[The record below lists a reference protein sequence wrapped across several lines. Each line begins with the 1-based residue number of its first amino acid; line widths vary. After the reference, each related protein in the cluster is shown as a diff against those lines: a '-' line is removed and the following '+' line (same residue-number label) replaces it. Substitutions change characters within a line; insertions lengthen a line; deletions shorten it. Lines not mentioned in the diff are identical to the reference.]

1 MKDRE
6 HAGVLDVMHRG
17 VISCPGEGSAL
28 TAARTMVAHRIH
40 CVVVKGVDGL
50 PRLVTDADIAAA
62 IYDEQLDRLSA
73 EELSR
78 PSPLLR
84 PDDTVAF
91 ALERL
96 HEEGT
101 THAVVIGP
109 SSRLLGVISV
119 LDLVEWILRVP

>member
-1 MKDRE
+1 
-6 HAGVLDVMHRG
+6 
-17 VISCPGEGSAL
+17 
-28 TAARTMVAHRIH
+28 
-40 CVVVKGVDGL
+40 VVVKGVDGL